1 MPSSSDISITE
12 SQIDEA
18 LNILNDPL
26 ALSLAVKEQYEQAL
40 KQVAHTKDQQQD
52 QKKVTQYIPSA

>member
-26 ALSLAVKEQYEQAL
+26 ALSLAVKEQYEQAI
-40 KQVAHTKDQQQD
+40 KQVAITKEQQQE
-52 QKKVTQYIPSA
+52 

>member
-1 MPSSSDISITE
+1 MSNKNNIDQDDEMPSSSDISITE

-26 ALSLAVKEQYEQAL
+26 ALSLAVKEQYEQAI
-40 KQVAHTKDQQQD
+40 KQVAITKEEQ
-52 QKKVTQYIPSA
+52 

>member
-1 MPSSSDISITE
+1 MSNKNNIDQDDEMPSSSDISITE

-26 ALSLAVKEQYEQAL
+26 ALSLAVKEQYEQAI
-40 KQVAHTKDQQQD
+40 KQVAITKE
-52 QKKVTQYIPSA
+52 